1 MSNELELE
9 IQTLRRALRDVLS
22 LSALPTVWAGY
33 TTEQIANNLVDVL
46 MRAVGCDAIHLTLR
60 SQVAVDVLRVRDG
73 RDAELPRYLAELAA
87 APARNERTICPT
99 AGGELYAVS
108 YPLSADPRDRLVAV
122 ARRADFPADS
132 ERLLLRVATTQA
144 LTWIERKNAEAAAKF
159 MEEVGEILG
168 RSLDYE
174 ATLGAIGKLVVPQLA
189 DWCFVDLVAADGG
202 FQRVVATHA
211 DPAAAALALR
221 LKRSYAPSPLAYGI
235 SWTLVEGRS
244 TVMNDVAP
252 EAVLALARDEE
263 HRDAML
269 AIGIRSF
276 LSVPMKSGGRTL
288 GVITLIGT
296 GAHSR
301 FDAREVALV
310 EELARRAALAVDNAR
325 LYREAQEANRA
336 KDEFLANLSHE
347 LRTPMTAIL
356 GWAHLLQLEG
366 VDEEQ
371 KALGIQT
378 IRLSGQ
384 AQAKLIDELL
394 DVSRIVTGKLHLNP
408 APLDLCQVVRAAVT
422 AIGPA
427 ADAKRQTVALELQDA
442 SVPTTGDAG
451 RLQQVFW
458 NLLANAVKFTPPGGT
473 IRVTVARPDALSA
486 TIEVSDTGEGIPR
499 AFLPLVFERFKQA
512 ATIAKGRTGLGLGLA
527 IAKDLVELHGGT
539 IAAESAGEGRG
550 STFRVTLPVHATETL
565 TAAPAMPRI
574 VLRDRRV
581 LLVEDDEATRT
592 LLVTVLRSFG
602 ATVSAASCSADAV
615 ADAPAFHPEILISD
629 IEMPGDDGIALL
641 HELRTRYARLPA
653 IAVTGYVDA
662 ENRERILEA
671 GFNGFV
677 AKPLD
682 PHVLAAEVQRALG
695 QEKVIRPDGDGHGF

>member
-1 MSNELELE
+1 MTNDPEQE
-9 IQTLRRALRDVLS
+9 IQALRRALRDVLA
-22 LSALPTVWAGY
+22 LSALPSVWTGY
-33 TTEQIANNLVDVL
+33 TTGQIANNLADVL
-46 MRAVGCDAIHLTLR
+46 MRSADCDAILLTLR
-60 SQVAVDVLRVRDG
+60 SQVAVDVLRVRDEG
-73 RDAELPRYLAELAA
+73 DAELPRYLAEVAA
-87 APARNERTICPT
+87 APPRNERSVCAVT
-99 AGGELYAVS
+99 GGELCAVS
-108 YPLSADPRDRLVAV
+108 YPLSSDPRDRLIAG
-122 ARRADFPADS
+122 ARRGGFPNDA
-132 ERLLLRVATTQA
+132 ERLLLRLATTQA
-144 LTWIERKNAEAAAKF
+144 LTWIERKNAEAAAAF
-159 MEEVGEILG
+159 LAEAGEILS

-174 ATLGAIGKLVVPQLA
+174 ATLEGIGKLLVPQFA
-189 DWCFVDLVAADGG
+189 DWCFVDLVAGDGG

-211 DPAAAALALR
+211 DPAVAPLALSLR
-221 LKRSYAPSPLAYGI
+221 RSYAPSTAPYGV
-235 SWTLVEGRS
+235 SWTLLEGR
-244 TVMNDVAP
+244 TTLMNDVTP
-252 EAVLALARDEE
+252 EAVLALARDDE
-263 HRDAML
+263 HRHNLL
-269 AIGIRSF
+269 AIGIRCF
-276 LSVPMKSGGRTL
+276 LSVAMKSGGRTL
-288 GVITLIGT
+288 GAITLVGSDRR
-296 GAHSR
+296 GS
-301 FDAREVALV
+301 FDQRDVALA

-371 KALGIQT
+371 KAIGIQT
-378 IRLSGQ
+378 IRQSGQ

-408 APLDLCQVVRAAVT
+408 APLDLCQVVRAAVS

-427 ADAKRQTVALELQDA
+427 ADAKRQTVTLHLDVD
-442 SVPTTGDAG
+442 SLPTTGDAA

-458 NLLANAVKFTPPGGT
+458 NLLSNAVKFTPPGGSIHIT
-473 IRVTVARPDALSA
+473 VAQTDAATATVTV
-486 TIEVSDTGEGIPR
+486 SDSGEGIPR

-512 ATIAKGRTGLGLGLA
+512 ATVTKGRTGLGLGLA

-539 IAAESAGEGRG
+539 IAAESGGAGRG
-550 STFRVTLPVHATETL
+550 STFRVMLPVHATAL
-565 TAAPAMPRI
+565 AVAPSVPR
-574 VLRDRRV
+574 VALHDRRV

-592 LLVTVLRSFG
+592 LLATVLRSFG

-615 ADAPAFHPEILISD
+615 ADAPAFNPEILISD

-641 HELRTRYARLPA
+641 HELRGRYGMLPA

-662 ENRERILEA
+662 ENRERILDA

-682 PHVLAAEVQRALG
+682 PHVLATEVQRALG
-695 QEKVIRPDGDGHGF
+695 ER

>member
-1 MSNELELE
+1 MTSTDPEHE
-9 IQTLRRALRDVLS
+9 IQTLRRALRDVLA
-22 LSALPTVWAGY
+22 LSALPSVWTGY
-33 TTEQIANNLVDVL
+33 TTGQIANNLADVL
-46 MRAVGCDAIHLTLR
+46 MRSAGCDAILLTLR
-60 SQVAVDVLRVRDG
+60 SQVALDVLRVRDES
-73 RDAELPRYLAELAA
+73 DAELLRYLAEVAAA
-87 APARNERTICPT
+87 APRSERSVCATE
-99 AGGELYAVS
+99 GGELCAVS
-108 YPLSADPRDRLVAV
+108 YPLSSDPRDRLIAG
-122 ARRADFPADS
+122 ARRDGFPNDA

-144 LTWIERKNAEAAAKF
+144 LTWIERKNAEAAAAF
-159 MEEVGEILG
+159 LAEAGEILS

-174 ATLGAIGKLVVPQLA
+174 ATLEAIGKLLVPQFA
-189 DWCFVDLVAADGG
+189 DWCFVDLVEADGG

-211 DPAAAALALR
+211 DPAAAPLALSLR
-221 LKRSYAPSPLAYGI
+221 RSYAPSTAPYGV
-235 SWTLVEGRS
+235 SWTLQEGRT
-244 TVMNDVAP
+244 TVLNNVTP
-252 EAVLALARDEE
+252 EALLALARDEE
-263 HRDAML
+263 HGDAIL
-269 AIGIRSF
+269 AIGIRCL
-276 LSVPMKSGGRTL
+276 LSVAMKSGGRTL
-288 GVITLIGT
+288 GVITLIGSD
-296 GAHSR
+296 HRSR
-301 FDAREVALV
+301 FDQRDVALA

-366 VDEEQ
+366 VEEEQ
-371 KALGIQT
+371 KAIGIQT
-378 IRLSGQ
+378 IRQSGQ

-408 APLDLCQVVRAAVT
+408 APLDLCQVVRAAVS

-427 ADAKRQTVALELQDA
+427 ADAKRQTVTLHL
-442 SVPTTGDAG
+442 SVDSLPTTGDAA

-458 NLLANAVKFTPPGGT
+458 NLLSNAVKFTPPGGSIGIT
-473 IRVTVARPDALSA
+473 VAQTDAAMATVTV
-486 TIEVSDTGEGIPR
+486 SDSGEGIPR

-512 ATIAKGRTGLGLGLA
+512 ATVTKGRTGLGLGLA

-539 IAAESAGEGRG
+539 IAAESAGVGRG
-550 STFRVTLPVHATETL
+550 STFRVALPIHATAL
-565 TAAPAMPRI
+565 AAAPSVPRI
-574 VLRDRRV
+574 ALHDRRV

-592 LLVTVLRSFG
+592 LLATVLRSFG

-615 ADAPAFHPEILISD
+615 ADAPAFGPEILISD

-641 HELRTRYARLPA
+641 HELRARYGMLPA

-662 ENRERILEA
+662 ENRERILDA

-682 PHVLAAEVQRALG
+682 PHVLATEVQRALG
-695 QEKVIRPDGDGHGF
+695 QR

>member
-1 MSNELELE
+1 MTNDPERE
-9 IQTLRRALRDVLS
+9 IQELRRALRDVLA
-22 LSALPTVWAGY
+22 LSALPSVWTGY
-33 TTEQIANNLVDVL
+33 TTGQIANNLADVL
-46 MRAVGCDAIHLTLR
+46 MRSAGCDAILLTLR
-60 SQVAVDVLRVRDG
+60 SQVALDVLRVRDEN
-73 RDAELPRYLAELAA
+73 DAELPRYLAEVAA
-87 APARNERTICPT
+87 APPHSERSVCATD
-99 AGGELYAVS
+99 GGELCAVS
-108 YPLSADPRDRLVAV
+108 YPLSSDPRDRLIAG
-122 ARRADFPADS
+122 ARRSDFPNDS

-144 LTWIERKNAEAAAKF
+144 LTWIERKNAEAAAVF
-159 MEEVGEILG
+159 LAEAGEILS

-174 ATLGAIGKLVVPQLA
+174 ATLESIGKLLVPQFA
-189 DWCFVDLVAADGG
+189 DWCFVDLVEADGG

-211 DPAAAALALR
+211 DPAAAPLAR
-221 LKRSYAPSPLAYGI
+221 SLKRSYAPSPVSYGV
-235 SWTLVEGRS
+235 SWTLLEGRT
-244 TVMNDVAP
+244 TVLNDVTP
-252 EAVLALARDEE
+252 DAVLALARDEE
-263 HRDAML
+263 HRNEIL
-269 AIGIRSF
+269 AIGIRCF
-276 LSVPMKSGGRTL
+276 LSVAMKSGGRTL
-288 GVITLIGT
+288 GVITLIGSDRR
-296 GAHSR
+296 SR
-301 FDAREVALV
+301 FDQRDVALA

-378 IRLSGQ
+378 IRQSGQ

-427 ADAKRQTVALELQDA
+427 ADAKRQTVTLDMEVESL
-442 SVPTTGDAG
+442 PTTGDAA

-458 NLLANAVKFTPPGGT
+458 NLLSNAVKFTPPGGT
-473 IRVTVARPDALSA
+473 IRVTVAQTEAA
-486 TIEVSDTGEGIPR
+486 TATVAVADTGEGIPR

-512 ATIAKGRTGLGLGLA
+512 ATVAKGRTGLGLGLA

-539 IAAESAGEGRG
+539 IEAESGGERRG
-550 STFRVTLPVHATETL
+550 STFRVRLPIHATAL
-565 TAAPAMPRI
+565 AAAPSVPR
-574 VLRDRRV
+574 VALHDRRV

-592 LLVTVLRSFG
+592 LLATVLRSFG

-615 ADAPAFHPEILISD
+615 ADAPAFNPEILISD

-641 HELRTRYARLPA
+641 HELRGRYGMLPA
-653 IAVTGYVDA
+653 IAVTGYVDT
-662 ENRERILEA
+662 ENRERILDA

-695 QEKVIRPDGDGHGF
+695 QR

>member
-1 MSNELELE
+1 MTGDPELE
-9 IQTLRRALRDVLS
+9 IQALRRALRDVLA
-22 LSALPTVWAGY
+22 LSALPSVWAGY

-46 MRAVGCDAIHLTLR
+46 MRSVGCDAIHLTLR

-73 RDAELPRYLAELAA
+73 SDTELPRYLAEVAA
-87 APARNERTICPT
+87 APPRNERSICST
-99 AGGELYAVS
+99 DRGELCAVS
-108 YPLSADPRDRLVAV
+108 YPLSSDPRDRLVAGT
-122 ARRADFPADS
+122 RRADFPTDA

-159 MEEVGEILG
+159 MEEAGEILS

-174 ATLGAIGKLVVPQLA
+174 VTLEAIGKLVVPQLA
-189 DWCFVDLVAADGG
+189 DWCFVDLVEADGG

-211 DPAAAALALR
+211 DPAQAPIARR
-221 LKRSYAPSPLAYGI
+221 LKRSYAPSPLNYGI
-235 SWTLVEGRS
+235 SWTFLEGRT

-252 EAVLALARDEE
+252 EKVVALARDEE
-263 HRDAML
+263 HRQAML
-269 AIGIRSF
+269 AIGIRCF
-276 LSVPMKSGGRTL
+276 MSVPMKSGGRIL
-288 GVITLIGT
+288 GVISLIGSDT
-296 GAHSR
+296 RST
-301 FDAREVALV
+301 FDERDVALV

-378 IRLSGQ
+378 IRQSGQ

-427 ADAKRQTVALELQDA
+427 ADAKRQTVTLDCEVD
-442 SVPTTGDAG
+442 SIPTTGDAA

-458 NLLANAVKFTPPGGT
+458 NLLSNAVKFTPPGGA
-473 IRVTVARPDALSA
+473 IRVTVSRPDALTA
-486 TIEVSDTGEGIPR
+486 AIAVTDTGEGIPR

-527 IAKDLVELHGGT
+527 IAKDLVELHGGA
-539 IAAESAGEGRG
+539 ISAESSGAGRG
-550 STFRVTLPVHATETL
+550 STFRVTLPVHATL
-565 TAAPAMPRI
+565 PLVAAPALPRI

-615 ADAPAFHPEILISD
+615 ADAPAFNPEILISD

-641 HELRTRYARLPA
+641 HELRGRYARLPA

-662 ENRERILEA
+662 DNRERILEA

-682 PHVLAAEVQRALG
+682 PHVLAAEVQRALTQG
-695 QEKVIRPDGDGHGF
+695 

>member
-1 MSNELELE
+1 MIDDLERE
-9 IQTLRRALRDVLS
+9 IQTLRRALRDVLAV
-22 LSALPTVWAGY
+22 SALPSVWTGY

-46 MRAVGCDAIHLTLR
+46 MRSVGCDGIHLSLR
-60 SQVAVDVLRVRDG
+60 SQVAVDVVRLRDG
-73 RDAELPRYLAELAA
+73 SDGEVQRYLAEVAAA
-87 APARNERTICPT
+87 APNSERSICST
-99 AGGELYAVS
+99 DRGELCAVS
-108 YPLSADPRDRLVAV
+108 YPLSSDPRDRLVAA
-122 ARRADFPADS
+122 ARRADFPSDS

-159 MEEVGEILG
+159 MEAAGEILS

-174 ATLGAIGKLVVPQLA
+174 ATLEAIGKLVVPQLA
-189 DWCFVDLVAADGG
+189 DWCFVDLVEADGG

-211 DPAAAALALR
+211 DPAAAPLALR
-221 LKRSYAPSPLAYGI
+221 LRRSYAPSPLPYGI
-235 SWTLVEGRS
+235 SWTFLEGRT

-252 EAVLALARDEE
+252 EAFLALARDEE
-263 HRDAML
+263 HREAML
-269 AIGIRSF
+269 AIGIRCF
-276 LSVPMKSGGRTL
+276 ISVPMNSGGRTL
-288 GVITLIGT
+288 GVITLIGSDRR
-296 GAHSR
+296 SR
-301 FDAREVALV
+301 FDERDVALV

-356 GWAHLLQLEG
+356 GWAHLLQLDG
-366 VDEEQ
+366 VEEEQ
-371 KALGIQT
+371 KALGIET
-378 IRLSGQ
+378 IRQSGQ
-384 AQAKLIDELL
+384 AQARLIDELL

-408 APLDLCQVVRAAVT
+408 AALDLCQVVRAAVT

-427 ADAKRQTVALELQDA
+427 ADAKRQTVTLDLEA
-442 SVPTTGDAG
+442 ESVPTTGDAA

-458 NLLANAVKFTPPGGT
+458 NLLSNAVKFTPPGGT
-473 IRVTVARPDALSA
+473 IRVTVSRPDALTAEISV
-486 TIEVSDTGEGIPR
+486 TDTGEGIPR

-527 IAKDLVELHGGT
+527 IAKDLVELHGGS
-539 IAAESAGEGRG
+539 ISAESGGEGRG
-550 STFRVTLPVHATETL
+550 STFRVTLPVHATAAL
-565 TAAPAMPRI
+565 TAAPVLPRI
-574 VLRDRRV
+574 VLRERRV

-615 ADAPAFHPEILISD
+615 DAAPAFNPEILISD

-641 HELRTRYARLPA
+641 HELRSRYDRLPA

-662 ENRERILEA
+662 DSRDRILHA

-682 PHVLAAEVQRALG
+682 PHVLAAEVQRALT
-695 QEKVIRPDGDGHGF
+695 QK